1 MKIIVNSQS
10 VEITA
15 NNLDTVLIELGY
27 EDGRIATAI
36 NGDFIPEGIRTK
48 TILNEGDRIEILAP
62 MQGG

>member
-1 MKIIVNSQS
+1 MKIIVNSQP

-15 NNLDTVLIELGY
+15 DNLKTVLTELGY

-36 NGDFIPEGIRTK
+36 NGDFVPEGLRSK
-48 TILNEGDRIEILAP
+48 TPLNAGDRIEILAP